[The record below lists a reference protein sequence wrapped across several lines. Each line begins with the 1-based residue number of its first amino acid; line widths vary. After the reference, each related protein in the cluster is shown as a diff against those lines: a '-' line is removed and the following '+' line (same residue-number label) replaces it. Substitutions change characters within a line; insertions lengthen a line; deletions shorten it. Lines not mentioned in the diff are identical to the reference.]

1 MRAPEMLFLFSL
13 VAAMRTVMRVRGMA
27 VQLTIIGML
36 VAAVTAAPEFPIA
49 KPGCRDRCGNV
60 SIPYPFG
67 TGPGC
72 YLDKPFL
79 ITCNHT
85 FSPPKAFLET
95 SAINVTE
102 ITLEGKLHI
111 EQFIAKDCYNAS
123 GKTDNNIPSLTLSDF
138 IISDADNMFVSIGC
152 DTVAS
157 LRGNLKEAGSNENEY
172 EVGCTSSCNSL
183 KYVPNDTCSGIG
195 CCQTSLAKGVDDF
208 NISVTSKTDHS
219 GILDFSPCSYAF
231 IIEEK
236 RFNFSKSYFKDLEN
250 VDKLP
255 MVVDWSIG
263 KNSCAKVKT
272 NTSACQG
279 NSTCYDPDNGNG
291 YLCRCRAGYRGN
303 PYLSNG
309 CLDIDECT
317 DASVKH
323 NCSHICT
330 NLLGNYTC
338 SCPKGYRGDGRKNSE
353 GCNRRRSLVI
363 QIVVGTGG
371 GLTSLLM
378 GITWLFWGY
387 KKWKLLKLKERFFRQ
402 NGGLMLEQH
411 LSRREGPVIE
421 TTKIFTAEELEKATC
436 KYHESRILGHGGFGT
451 VYKGTLTDG
460 RIVAIKKSKTIDQ
473 SQIEQFINEVVV
485 LYQIN
490 HRNVVK
496 LLGCCLETEVPL
508 LVYEYVAN
516 GTLFDHIHDRS
527 KVSAF
532 TWEIRLKIASETAG
546 VLSYLHSTA
555 SMQIIHRDVKSTNIL
570 LNNSYTAKVSDFG
583 TSRLVPLDQ
592 DELSTMVQG
601 TLGYLDPEYLHTSQL
616 TDKSDV
622 YSFGVVLMEL
632 LTGMKVISFDRPE
645 GERNLSAYFLCALKE
660 DRLIHILQDCMVN
673 QDNMRQVKEV
683 ANIARKCV
691 RIRGEE
697 RPSMKEVA
705 MELEGLRTSAKYPWT
720 NDESYIEETEY
731 LLGKSMEIVGFEEMA
746 GTSAGYHSLQNHLMQ
761 SLGGGR

>member
-1 MRAPEMLFLFSL
+1 
-13 VAAMRTVMRVRGMA
+13 MRVGGMA
-27 VQLTIIGML
+27 LQLTIIGVL

-72 YLDKPFL
+72 YRGIRFL
-79 ITCNHT
+79 ITCNDS
-85 FSPPKAFLET
+85 FNPPKAFLTT
-95 SAINVTE
+95 STINVTE
-102 ITLEGKLHI
+102 ITLEGKLHV
-111 EQFIAKDCYNAS
+111 EKYIAKDCYNAS
-123 GKTDNNIPSLTLSDF
+123 GRTRRIKPTLKLAKF
-138 IISDADNMFVSIGC
+138 IISDADNIFVSIGC

-157 LRGNLKEAGSNENEY
+157 LSGNLKEAGSNETKY
-172 EVGCTSSCNSL
+172 TVGCMSSCNSL

-208 NISVTSKTDHS
+208 NITVTSQKNHS
-219 GILDFSPCSYAF
+219 GILDFNPCSYAF

-236 RFNFSKSYFKDLEN
+236 KFNFSRSSLRDLEN
-250 VDKLP
+250 VNKLP

-263 KNSCAKVKT
+263 NNSCAEVKR

-291 YLCRCRAGYRGN
+291 YLCRCLDGYRGN
-303 PYLSNG
+303 PYLPNG

-317 DASVKH
+317 DAAVNH
-323 NCSHICT
+323 NCTHHCT
-330 NLLGNYTC
+330 NSVGNYTC
-338 SCPKGYRGDGRKNSE
+338 SCPKGYHGDGRKNGD
-353 GCNRRRSLVI
+353 GCIRRRSLVI
-363 QIVVGTGG
+363 QIAVGIGV

-387 KKWKLLKLKERFFRQ
+387 KKWKLMKLKTKFFRQ
-402 NGGLMLEQH
+402 NGGLMLEQQ
-411 LSRREGPVIE
+411 LSRREGPVTD
-421 TTKIFTAEELEKATC
+421 TTKIFTAKELEKATC

-451 VYKGTLTDG
+451 VYKGNLTDG

-516 GTLFDHIHDRS
+516 GTLFDHIHDKS

-532 TWEIRLKIASETAG
+532 TWEIRLKIASEIA
-546 VLSYLHSTA
+546 
-555 SMQIIHRDVKSTNIL
+555 D
-570 LNNSYTAKVSDFG
+570 
-583 TSRLVPLDQ
+583 RLV
-592 DELSTMVQG
+592 
-601 TLGYLDPEYLHTSQL
+601 Y
-616 TDKSDV
+616 
-622 YSFGVVLMEL
+622 
-632 LTGMKVISFDRPE
+632 
-645 GERNLSAYFLCALKE
+645 
-660 DRLIHILQDCMVN
+660 ILQDCMVN
-673 QDNMRQVKEV
+673 KDNMRQVKEV
-683 ANIARKCV
+683 ANIAKKCI

-705 MELEGLRTSAKYPWT
+705 MELEGLRTSAKHPWT
-720 NDESYIEETEY
+720 NDESNVEETEY

-746 GTSAGYHSLQNHLMQ
+746 GIGVGLAALLMGGAWLYWGYSRWKLLKLKEVLQAKMEV
-761 SLGGGR
+761 

>member
-1 MRAPEMLFLFSL
+1 MRTPEMLFQFTL
-13 VAAMRTVMRVRGMA
+13 VAALLAATVSA
-27 VQLTIIGML
+27 Q
-36 VAAVTAAPEFPIA
+36 EFPIA
-49 KPGCRDRCGNV
+49 RAGCQDRCGNV
-60 SIPYPFG
+60 SIPFPFG
-67 TGPGC
+67 LTDDC
-72 YLDKPFL
+72 YYDAGFL

-85 FSPPKAFLET
+85 FSPPKAYVT
-95 SAINVTE
+95 ASTINVTE
-102 ITLEGKLHI
+102 ITLAGKLHI
-111 EQFIAKDCYNAS
+111 EQYIAKDCYNAS
-123 GKTDNNIPSLTLSDF
+123 GQTYNNIPSLTLPDF

-195 CCQTSLAKGVDDF
+195 CCRTSLAKGVNSF
-208 NISVTSKTDHS
+208 HVTVTSQTNHS
-219 GILDFSPCSYAF
+219 AILDFSPCSYAF

-236 RFNFSKSYFKDLEN
+236 KFNFSRSSLRDLKN

-263 KNSCAKVKT
+263 KNSCAEVKKSGMY
-272 NTSACQG
+272 NACQG
-279 NSTCYDPDNGNG
+279 NSTCYDPDNGHG
-291 YLCRCRAGYRGN
+291 YLCRCLDGYRGN
-303 PYLSNG
+303 PYLPNG

-317 DASVKH
+317 DATVNH
-323 NCSHICT
+323 NCTHICT
-330 NLLGNYTC
+330 NSPGNYTC
-338 SCPKGYRGDGRKNSE
+338 SCPKGYHGDGRKNGD
-353 GCNRRRSLVI
+353 GCIRRRSLVI
-363 QIVVGTGG
+363 QIAAGIGVG
-371 GLTSLLM
+371 LVSLLM
-378 GITWLFWGY
+378 GITWMFWGY
-387 KKWKLLKLKERFFRQ
+387 KKWKLMKLKEEYFRR
-402 NGGLMLEQH
+402 NGGVMLEQQ

-421 TTKIFTAEELEKATC
+421 SAKIFTSEELEKATC

-460 RIVAIKKSKTIDQ
+460 RIIAIKKSKTIDQ

-516 GTLFDHIHDRS
+516 GTLFDHIHNKS

-532 TWEIRLKIASETAG
+532 TWEIRLKIASEIA
-546 VLSYLHSTA
+546 
-555 SMQIIHRDVKSTNIL
+555 
-570 LNNSYTAKVSDFG
+570 
-583 TSRLVPLDQ
+583 
-592 DELSTMVQG
+592 G

-622 YSFGVVLMEL
+622 YSFGV
-632 LTGMKVISFDRPE
+632 
-645 GERNLSAYFLCALKE
+645 
-660 DRLIHILQDCMVN
+660 DCIVN
-673 QDNMRQVKEV
+673 QDNIRQIKEV
-683 ANIARKCV
+683 ANIAKKC
-691 RIRGEE
+691 IKIKGEE

-705 MELEGLRTSAKYPWT
+705 MELEGLRTSAKHPWT
-720 NDESYIEETEY
+720 NDESNVEETKY

-746 GTSAGYHSLQNHLMQ
+746 GTSAGYQSLQNHLMQ
-761 SLGGGR
+761 SLHGGR

>member
-1 MRAPEMLFLFSL
+1 MRAPEMLFQFTL
-13 VAAMRTVMRVRGMA
+13 VAA
-27 VQLTIIGML
+27 LL
-36 VAAVTAAPEFPIA
+36 AATLSAQEFPIA
-49 KPGCRDRCGNV
+49 RAGCQDRCGNV

-67 TGPGC
+67 LTYDHC
-72 YLDKPFL
+72 HYDARFL
-79 ITCNHT
+79 ITCNDS
-85 FSPPKAFLET
+85 FNPPKAFLTT
-95 SAINVTE
+95 SNINVTE
-102 ITLEGKLHI
+102 ITLEGKLHV
-111 EQFIAKDCYNAS
+111 EQYIAKDCYNVS
-123 GKTDNNIPSLTLSDF
+123 GPTHSNNPTLKLAKF
-138 IISDADNMFVSIGC
+138 IISDADNIFVSIGC
-152 DTVAS
+152 DTEAS
-157 LRGNLKEAGSNENEY
+157 LSGNLKEAGSNENEY
-172 EVGCTSSCNSL
+172 EVGCMSSCNSL

-208 NISVTSKTDHS
+208 NITVSSQTDHS

-236 RFNFSKSYFKDLEN
+236 N
-250 VDKLP
+250 
-255 MVVDWSIG
+255 IG
-263 KNSCAKVKT
+263 NNSCAEVKK

-279 NSTCYDPDNGNG
+279 NSTCYDPDNGHG
-291 YLCRCRAGYRGN
+291 YLCSCLDGYRGN
-303 PYLSNG
+303 PYLPNG
-309 CLDIDECT
+309 CLDLDECT
-317 DASVKH
+317 DATVNH
-323 NCSHICT
+323 NCTHICT
-330 NLLGNYTC
+330 NSPGNYTC
-338 SCPKGYRGDGRKNSE
+338 SCPKGYHGDGRKNGD
-353 GCNRRRSLVI
+353 GCIRRRSLVI
-363 QIVVGTGG
+363 QIAAGIGV

-378 GITWLFWGY
+378 GITWLLWGY
-387 KKWKLLKLKERFFRQ
+387 KKWKLMKLKEKFFRQ
-402 NGGLMLEQH
+402 NGGLMLVQQ
-411 LSRREGPVIE
+411 LSRREGPVTE
-421 TTKIFTAEELEKATC
+421 TAKIFTVEELEKATC

-516 GTLFDHIHDRS
+516 GTLFDHIHNKS
-527 KVSAF
+527 KVSTF

-546 VLSYLHSTA
+546 VLSYLHSAT

-570 LNNSYTAKVSDFG
+570 LGNNYTAKVSDFG

-622 YSFGVVLMEL
+622 YSFGIVLMEL

-660 DRLIHILQDCMVN
+660 DRLVHILQDCMVN
-673 QDNMRQVKEV
+673 QDNIRQVKEV
-683 ANIARKCV
+683 ANIAKKCV

-697 RPSMKEVA
+697 RPGMKEVA
-705 MELEGLRTSAKYPWT
+705 MELEGLRTSAKHHWT
-720 NDESYIEETEY
+720 KDESNVEETEY
-731 LLGKSMEIVGFEEMA
+731 LLGKSMENVGFEEMA
-746 GTSAGYHSLQNHLMQ
+746 STSTGYHSLQLIQ

>member
-1 MRAPEMLFLFSL
+1 
-13 VAAMRTVMRVRGMA
+13 MRVRGMA
-27 VQLTIIGML
+27 LQLTVIGML

-49 KPGCRDRCGNV
+49 KPGCSDRCGNV

-72 YLDKPFL
+72 YRGSRFL
-79 ITCNHT
+79 ITCNDS
-85 FSPPKAFLET
+85 FNPPKAFLTT
-95 SAINVTE
+95 STINVTE
-102 ITLEGKLHI
+102 ITLEGKLHV
-111 EQFIAKDCYNAS
+111 EKYIAKDCYNAS
-123 GKTDNNIPSLTLSDF
+123 GRTRRIKPTLKLAKF
-138 IISDADNMFVSIGC
+138 IISDSDNIFVSIGC

-157 LRGNLKEAGSNENEY
+157 LSGNLKEAGSNETKY
-172 EVGCTSSCNSL
+172 TVGCMSSCNSL

-195 CCQTSLAKGVDDF
+195 CCQTSLAKGVDDL
-208 NISVTSKTDHS
+208 NITVTSQKNHS
-219 GILDFSPCSYAF
+219 GILDFNPCSYAF

-236 RFNFSKSYFKDLEN
+236 KFNFSRSSLLDLEN
-250 VDKLP
+250 VNKLP
-255 MVVDWSIG
+255 MVIDWR
-263 KNSCAKVKT
+263 
-272 NTSACQG
+272 

-291 YLCRCRAGYRGN
+291 YLCRCLDGYRGN
-303 PYLSNG
+303 PYLPNS

-317 DASVKH
+317 DAAVHH
-323 NCSHICT
+323 NCTHHCT
-330 NLLGNYTC
+330 NTVGNYTC
-338 SCPKGYRGDGRKNSE
+338 SCPKGYHGDGRKNGD
-353 GCNRRRSLVI
+353 GCIRRRSLVI
-363 QIVVGTGG
+363 QIAVGIGV
-371 GLTSLLM
+371 GLISLLM

-387 KKWKLLKLKERFFRQ
+387 KKWKLIKLKEKFFRQ
-402 NGGLMLEQH
+402 NGGLVLEQQ
-411 LSRREGPVIE
+411 LSRREGPVTE
-421 TTKIFTAEELEKATC
+421 TAKIFTAEELEKATC

-460 RIVAIKKSKTIDQ
+460 RVVAIKKSKTIDQ

-516 GTLFDHIHDRS
+516 GTLFDHIHDKS

-532 TWEIRLKIASETAG
+532 TWEIRLRIASEIAG
-546 VLSYLHSTA
+546 VLSYLHSAA
-555 SMQIIHRDVKSTNIL
+555 SMQIIHRDIKSTNIL
-570 LNNSYTAKVSDFG
+570 LDNSYIAKVSDFG

-622 YSFGVVLMEL
+622 YSFGVVLVEL

-645 GERNLSAYFLCALKE
+645 GERNLSMYFLCALKE
-660 DRLIHILQDCMVN
+660 DRLVHILQDCMVN
-673 QDNMRQVKEV
+673 QDNMRQVKEF
-683 ANIARKCV
+683 ANIAKKCI

-705 MELEGLRTSAKYPWT
+705 MELEGLRTSANHPWT
-720 NDESYIEETEY
+720 NDESNVEETEY
-731 LLGKSMEIVGFEEMA
+731 LLGKSMEIVGFEEMT
-746 GTSAGYHSLQNHLMQ
+746 GTSVGYPSLQNHVMQ

>member
-1 MRAPEMLFLFSL
+1 MLFQLTL
-13 VAAMRTVMRVRGMA
+13 VAA
-27 VQLTIIGML
+27 LL
-36 VAAVTAAPEFPIA
+36 AATLSDQEFPIA
-49 KPGCRDRCGNV
+49 KAGCQDRCGNV
-60 SIPYPFG
+60 TIPFPFG
-67 TGPGC
+67 LTEDC
-72 YLDKPFL
+72 YNDAEFL

-85 FSPPKAFLET
+85 FSPPKAFLT
-95 SAINVTE
+95 ASNIDVTE

-111 EQFIAKDCYNAS
+111 EQYIAKDCYDAS
-123 GKTDNNIPSLTLSDF
+123 GPTHSNSPSLTLSKF
-138 IISDADNMFVSIGC
+138 IISDADNIFVSIGC

-157 LRGNLKEAGSNENEY
+157 LRGNLKAADSNENEY
-172 EVGCTSSCNSL
+172 EVGCTSLCNSL

-208 NISVTSKTDHS
+208 NIAVTSQKNHS
-219 GILDFSPCSYAF
+219 SILDFSPCSYAF
-231 IIEEK
+231 IIEK
-236 RFNFSKSYFKDLEN
+236 NKFNFSTSDLWELQN
-250 VDKLP
+250 VDSLP

-263 KNSCAKVKT
+263 KNSCAEVKKSGMY
-272 NTSACQG
+272 NACQG
-279 NSTCYDPDNGNG
+279 NSTCHDPHNGNG
-291 YLCRCRAGYRGN
+291 YLCRCKAGYRGN

-317 DASVKH
+317 DAIVRH
-323 NCSHICT
+323 NCTHRCT
-330 NLLGNYTC
+330 NSVGNYTC
-338 SCPKGYRGDGRKNSE
+338 SCLKGYQGDGRKNSE

-363 QIVVGTGG
+363 QIAVGTGVG
-371 GLTSLLM
+371 FTSLLM

-387 KKWKLLKLKERFFRQ
+387 KKWKLMKLKEKFFRQ
-402 NGGLMLEQH
+402 NGGMMLEQQ
-411 LSRREGPVIE
+411 LSRREGPVVE

-436 KYHESRILGHGGFGT
+436 NYHESRIVGHGGFGT
-451 VYKGTLTDG
+451 VYNGTLIDG
-460 RIVAIKKSKTIDQ
+460 RTVAIKKSKTIDQ

-516 GTLFDHIHDRS
+516 GTLFEHIHNKS

-546 VLSYLHSTA
+546 VLSYLHSA
-555 SMQIIHRDVKSTNIL
+555 SFMQIIHRDVKSTNIL
-570 LNNSYTAKVSDFG
+570 LDNKYMAKVSDFG

-601 TLGYLDPEYLHTSQL
+601 TIGYLDPEYMHTCQL
-616 TDKSDV
+616 TEKSDV
-622 YSFGVVLMEL
+622 YSFGVVLVEL

-645 GERNLSAYFLCALKE
+645 EERNLSAYFLCALKE
-660 DRLIHILQDCMVN
+660 DRLVDILQDCMVN
-673 QDNMRQVKEV
+673 QDNMRQVKKV
-683 ANIARKCV
+683 ANIARKCIK
-691 RIRGEE
+691 IRGEE

-720 NDESYIEETEY
+720 NDESNVEETEY
-731 LLGKSMEIVGFEEMA
+731 LLGKSIEIVGFEEMA
-746 GTSAGYHSLQNHLMQ
+746 GTSAGYQSLQNHLMQ